1 MKPQRFQGYYWL
13 ILLALLLYVPFILF
27 GGFGTS
33 DDLSLVAHIGPD
45 YWQDLKYSLSR
56 SGHISRPI
64 YGFVQTTLLH
74 LFGSSYLLYNIFR
87 LLLWAAL
94 IYIAHLVFNK
104 SLGRNST
111 LLFLFFLSF
120 PIFASSHLFNAMQMG
135 YILSIIFFLL
145 ALRTTQNQK
154 GKETFRFYLVYV
166 SWSLLALLSCEIVF
180 PLFLFPLLQLRSTS
194 KNSRVFRNVLLITGL
209 VFLAVLILKFVIGP
223 YYQIGDTAY
232 GFSFSSHSILQ
243 GLYYFFAL
251 FVEFPLLLL
260 EVVPFYFSE
269 PLLWLSILVIP
280 LVYYSNV
287 ESNKQWNKRTFLHAL
302 ITIFACCFIFILSNY
317 PAVTYGL
324 YNKMLLPSHLFVAL
338 VLALLCIRLLNS
350 KLYVL
355 SYFIAVLW
363 FASMEMQVINSIRSW
378 DKRVEVYDR
387 IVPILDE
394 ENALDYIFVE
404 VPYFLNSNYNNEP
417 VFSLIEDF
425 QGGLILKDY
434 SGDSEQVFPFTSKM
448 LSDSLYWSNHNILN
462 VIRINQIDRFSC
474 LYSTIKSTYSS
485 DSIVY
490 YNSGAA
496 SLPTSN
502 YFANQTECKRSEVRS
517 WLSTYFK

>member
-1 MKPQRFQGYYWL
+1 
-13 ILLALLLYVPFILF
+13 
-27 GGFGTS
+27 
-33 DDLSLVAHIGPD
+33 
-45 YWQDLKYSLSR
+45 
-56 SGHISRPI
+56 
-64 YGFVQTTLLH
+64 
-74 LFGSSYLLYNIFR
+74 
-87 LLLWAAL
+87 
-94 IYIAHLVFNK
+94 
-104 SLGRNST
+104 
-111 LLFLFFLSF
+111 
-120 PIFASSHLFNAMQMG
+120 
-135 YILSIIFFLL
+135 
-145 ALRTTQNQK
+145 
-154 GKETFRFYLVYV
+154 
-166 SWSLLALLSCEIVF
+166 
-180 PLFLFPLLQLRSTS
+180 
-194 KNSRVFRNVLLITGL
+194 
-209 VFLAVLILKFVIGP
+209 
-223 YYQIGDTAY
+223 
-232 GFSFSSHSILQ
+232 
-243 GLYYFFAL
+243 
-251 FVEFPLLLL
+251 
-260 EVVPFYFSE
+260 
-269 PLLWLSILVIP
+269 
-280 LVYYSNV
+280 
-287 ESNKQWNKRTFLHAL
+287 
-302 ITIFACCFIFILSNY
+302 
-317 PAVTYGL
+317 
-324 YNKMLLPSHLFVAL
+324 MLLPSHLFVAL

-490 YNSGAA
+490 YNRGVA

>member
-1 MKPQRFQGYYWL
+1 MKPQWFQGYYWL
-13 ILLALLLYVPFILF
+13 ILLGLLLYVPLILF
-27 GGFGTS
+27 NGFGTS

-56 SGHISRPI
+56 SGHVSRPI
-64 YGFVQTTLLH
+64 YGFVQITALH
-74 LFGSSYLLYNIFR
+74 LFGSSYLLYNVFR
-87 LLLWAAL
+87 LMLWAVF
-94 IYIAHLVFNK
+94 IYIAHLVFKK
-104 SLGRNST
+104 SLGRKNT

-120 PIFASSHLFNAMQMG
+120 PIFASSQLFNSMQTG
-135 YILSIIFFLL
+135 YILSMIFFLL
-145 ALRTTQNQK
+145 ALRSTQNQN
-154 GKETFRFYLVYV
+154 GKDTFRFYFVYF

-180 PLFLFPLLQLRSTS
+180 PLFLFPLLQLKSAS
-194 KNSRVFRNVLLITGL
+194 KNSRVFRIVSITTGL
-209 VFLAVLILKFVIGP
+209 VFTAVLILKFVVGP
-223 YYQIGDTAY
+223 YYQIGAIAY

-260 EVVPFYFSE
+260 EVIPFYFSE

-280 LVYYSNV
+280 LVYYSNI
-287 ESNKQWNKRTFLHAL
+287 ESNKKWNKSTFLHAL

-338 VLALLCIRLLNS
+338 VLALLCIWILNS
-350 KLYVL
+350 KIYIL

-387 IVPILDE
+387 IVPILNQE
-394 ENALDYIFVE
+394 SNLDYVFVE

-425 QGGLILKDY
+425 QGGLILNDY
-434 SGDSEQVFPFTSKM
+434 GGDSEYVFPFTSKM
-448 LSDSLYWSNHNILN
+448 LSDSLYWSKHNILN
-462 VIRINQIDRFSC
+462 VIRINQIHHFSC
-474 LYSTIKSTYSS
+474 LYSTIKSPYSS
-485 DSIVY
+485 DSLAY
-490 YNSGAA
+490 YNSGVA
-496 SLPTSN
+496 SLPTSD
-502 YFANQTECKRSEVRS
+502 YFANPIECKRSELRS